1 MTKKLMELNSYE
13 DGDSMWRVACECGD
27 SDHDVVLW
35 FEADREIKSVTLN
48 LSMQV
53 GVYPKWREGFGAWLE
68 DKVERV
74 KFAAKVLFTGYATVQ
89 GDVILDET
97 GVRAMQEALKKG
109 LAHAKG

>member
-1 MTKKLMELNSYE
+1 MTKKLMEINSYE
-13 DGDSMWRVACECGD
+13 NGDSMWRVACDCSR

-35 FEADREIKSVTLN
+35 FEADRDIQVVTLN
-48 LSMQV
+48 LSMEV
-53 GVYPKWREGFGAWLE
+53 GVYPKWREGLGAWFE

-89 GDVILDET
+89 GDVVLDAD
-97 GVRAMQEALKKG
+97 GVKAMQEALEKG